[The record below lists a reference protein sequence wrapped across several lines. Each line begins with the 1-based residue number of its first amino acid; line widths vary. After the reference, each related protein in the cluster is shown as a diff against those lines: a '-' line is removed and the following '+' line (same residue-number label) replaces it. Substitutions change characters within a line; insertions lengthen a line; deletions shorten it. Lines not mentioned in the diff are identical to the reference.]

1 MSRISFTT
9 DTDRWHVGWDPAV
22 ASYYAQ
28 VEPPR
33 LRGRGDVDDQPVTV
47 VGGRVGEA
55 PTVADLDRRL
65 AGRVQLPDG
74 VREQLAEDG
83 PATPAAERLPGWR
96 SANWP
101 SGGPHSAGPALTAAG
116 PRNGPTSRRRGDVG
130 RRDGKTTCDERRHGG
145 RMTLGDASAAADR
158 ACRPGASRKLAGG

>member
-33 LRGRGDVDDQPVTV
+33 PRGRGDVDDQPVTV

-55 PTVADLDRRL
+55 PTVAELDRRL
-65 AGRVQLPDG
+65 AGRVQIPDG

-83 PATPAAERLPGWR
+83 PAKPAAERLPGLEERELAQRW
-96 SANWP
+96 AAL
-101 SGGPHSAGPALTAAG
+101 SGSGADGSGTKERADEQEA
-116 PRNGPTSRRRGDVG
+116 RRRGAPRREDDVRREAARREDDARRRERG
-130 RRDGKTTCDERRHGG
+130 RGP
-145 RMTLGDASAAADR
+145 RM
-158 ACRPGASRKLAGG
+158 

>member
-22 ASYYAQ
+22 ASYYAR

-33 LRGRGDVDDQPVTV
+33 PRGRGDVDDPPVTV
-47 VGGRVGEA
+47 VGEWVGEA

-74 VREQLAEDG
+74 VREQLAGGDG
-83 PATPAAERLPGWR
+83 PAKPAAERLPGVEERDLAERWAALSR
-96 SANWP
+96 SGD
-101 SGGPHSAGPALTAAG
+101 GGQQAKEQVDEPEA
-116 PRNGPTSRRRGDVG
+116 RRRGGARREDDVRWAAG
-130 RRDGKTTCDERRHGG
+130 RREDEVQRSEPG
-145 RMTLGDASAAADR
+145 RG
-158 ACRPGASRKLAGG
+158 PHI